1 MITINLENQVALVTG
16 AGTGIGK
23 AIALKLAEA
32 GAKVAVNYN
41 SSAEEAGKV
50 VSTIVDHGGSAKAYQ
65 CDVTNEDVVKAMY
78 DQIENDLG
86 EVDILVNNAGSL
98 VERCVIEEMSA
109 ELWQTIVDVN
119 QKSVFLCSKYAIP
132 NMKAKK
138 NGRIVNI
145 SSIAAR
151 NGGGM
156 GAVMYASSKAAVST
170 FTKGLAKELAAHGI
184 LVNTVSPGVITTPFH
199 DRFTSNEAR
208 EQFKNVIPLSRE
220 GDPGEVADAVLYLVS
235 PLSTYLVGENIE
247 VNGGQLM
254 D

>member
-1 MITINLENQVALVTG
+1 MISINLENQVVLVTG

-23 AIALKLAEA
+23 AIALKMAEA

-41 SSAEEAGKV
+41 SSREEAEKV
-50 VSTIVDHGGSAKAYQ
+50 VSAIVENGGTAKAFQ
-65 CDVTNEDVVKAMY
+65 CDVTNEAAVKAMY
-78 DQIENDLG
+78 IRIEDEMG
-86 EVDILVNNAGSL
+86 EVDVLVNNAGSL
-98 VERCVIEEMSA
+98 VERCVIEEMS
-109 ELWQTIVDVN
+109 EDLWQTIVDVN
-119 QKSVFLCSKYAIP
+119 QKSIFLCAKYAIP

-145 SSIAAR
+145 SSVAAR

-170 FTKGLAKELAAHGI
+170 FTKGLAKELAPYGI
-184 LVNTVSPGVITTPFH
+184 LVNAVSPGVITTPFH

-208 EQFKNVIPLSRE
+208 GQFKNIIPLSRE
-220 GDPGEVADAVLYLVS
+220 GDPSEVADAVLYLVS
-235 PLSTYLVGENIE
+235 PLSTYVVGENIE

>member
-1 MITINLENQVALVTG
+1 MTINLENQVALVTG

>member
-1 MITINLENQVALVTG
+1 MISINLENQVVLVTG

-41 SSAEEAGKV
+41 SSREEAQKV
-50 VSTIVDHGGSAKAYQ
+50 VSTIVEHGGTAKVYQ
-65 CDVTNEDVVKAMY
+65 CDVTNEEAVQAMY
-78 DQIENDLG
+78 VKIEDELG

-98 VERCVIEEMSA
+98 VERCVIEEMSSD
-109 ELWQTIVDVN
+109 LWQSIVDVN

-132 NMKAKK
+132 NMKVKK
-138 NGRIVNI
+138 NGRIVNV

-151 NGGGM
+151 NGGGI
-156 GAVMYASSKAAVST
+156 GAAMYASSKAAVSA
-170 FTKGLAKELAAHGI
+170 FTKGLAKELVGHGI
-184 LVNTVSPGVITTPFH
+184 LVNAVSPGVITTPFH
-199 DRFTSNEAR
+199 DRFTSDEAR

-220 GDPGEVADAVLYLVS
+220 GSPSEVADAVLFLVS

>member
-1 MITINLENQVALVTG
+1 MISINLEKKVALVTG

-23 AIALKLAEA
+23 AIALKLAET
-32 GAKVAVNYN
+32 GATVAVNYN
-41 SSAEEAGKV
+41 SSKESAEKV
-50 VSTIVDHGGSAKAYQ
+50 VSTIVEQGGKAKAYQ
-65 CDVTNEDVVKAMY
+65 CDVANEEAVKAMY
-78 DQIENDLG
+78 IKIEEELG
-86 EVDILVNNAGSL
+86 DVDILINNAGSL
-98 VERCVIEEMSA
+98 VERCVIENMST

-132 NMKAKK
+132 KMKDKK
-138 NGRIVNI
+138 EGRIVNV

-151 NGGGM
+151 NGGGI

-170 FTKGLAKELAAHGI
+170 FTKGLAKELVGNGI
-184 LVNTVSPGVITTPFH
+184 LVNAVSPGVITTPFH

-208 EQFKNVIPLSRE
+208 EQFKNAIPLSRE
-220 GDPGEVADAVLYLVS
+220 GQPSEVADAVLYLVS
-235 PLSTYLVGENIE
+235 PLSTYIVGENIE